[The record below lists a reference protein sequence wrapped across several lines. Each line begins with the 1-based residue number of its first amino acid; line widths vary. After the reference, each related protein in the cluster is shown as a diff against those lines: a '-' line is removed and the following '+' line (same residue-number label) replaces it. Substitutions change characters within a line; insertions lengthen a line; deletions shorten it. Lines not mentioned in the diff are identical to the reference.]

1 MFIDAAVVNGMD
13 VVYLLLLMFGYSAV
27 HTGMSVIYCCWCFC
41 WCCCWYWYGYCL
53 SIVIGVYVG
62 AIVDYYIALSFVDV
76 EDLLYCHLGWCC
88 LMLLLLF
95 ESMVLLSFVF
105 ILMLFNVDIAVGVPM
120 LVICVFDNAV
130 KCWHWCMVSL
140 TAVIFNA
147 VDTYY

>member
-1 MFIDAAVVNGMD
+1 
-13 VVYLLLLMFGYSAV
+13 
-27 HTGMSVIYCCWCFC
+27 
-41 WCCCWYWYGYCL
+41 
-53 SIVIGVYVG
+53 
-62 AIVDYYIALSFVDV
+62 
-76 EDLLYCHLGWCC
+76 
-88 LMLLLLF
+88 MLLLLF

-120 LVICVFDNAV
+120 LVICVFDNAE